1 MAHTGPGPGP
11 GSTRYDSATRQLDR
25 AVARTGAGAR
35 GAVGSV
41 AVVAALSGAVPPVS
55 LAWLAPMLLVHLGW
69 TALHVRVFLREQGL
83 PHWLVAGDV
92 AITVALCLAQAHL
105 VPPDSLVTGSSWVA
119 GLVTMTVVMAG
130 VAWRPKVAVPVGLAV
145 AGAFASGVWL
155 AAPTQNVAGTL
166 GIHLVQLL
174 AIVLLMT
181 LLRRSAASADAFL
194 RQRARADISLMVE
207 RLRREDEL
215 RQVGSVHETF
225 LHTLTMVGQGTY
237 DAPSPTLRAQVA
249 TDLAALER
257 LRDLPH
263 LASAS
268 IALDALLDE
277 VAGRA
282 TGLDVRRRL
291 TPETVPG
298 EVAERFARAVTEA
311 LANVALHAGVREAEL
326 VSVRRDG
333 EILVEVADAGRGF
346 DQHRLPPDRFGVRG
360 SILDTMRSLP
370 NGGAQISSGDRGT
383 RVSLWWRP

>member
-1 MAHTGPGPGP
+1 MVHS
-11 GSTRYDSATRQLDR
+11 GSTRYDSATRQLEK

-35 GAVGSV
+35 SAVGSV
-41 AVVAALSGAVPPVS
+41 AVVAALFGAVPPVS
-55 LAWLAPMLLVHLGW
+55 ARWLAPMLAIHLVW
-69 TALHVRVFLREQGL
+69 TALHVRVFLRKELL

-92 AITVALCLAQAHL
+92 AITVALCLAQVHL
-105 VPPDSLVTGSSWVA
+105 VAVEALVTGSSWVA

-130 VAWRPKVAVPVGLAV
+130 VTWRPKVAVPVGLVV
-145 AGAFASGVWL
+145 AGAFAVGVRL
-155 AAPTQNVAGTL
+155 ASPTHDVLGTV

-194 RQRARADISLMVE
+194 RESARADISLMVE

-215 RQVGSVHETF
+215 KQVSSIHETS

-237 DAPSPTLRAQVA
+237 DEPSPTLRAQVA
-249 TDLAALER
+249 TDLSALEQ
-257 LRDLPH
+257 LRDTPRAL
-263 LASAS
+263 SAP
-268 IALDALLDE
+268 IALDTLLDE

-282 TGLDVRRRL
+282 TGLDVHRRL

-298 EVAERFARAVTEA
+298 DVAERFARAVTEA
-311 LANVALHAGVREAEL
+311 LANIARHAGVREAEL
-326 VSVRRDG
+326 SSGRRDG
-333 EILVEVADAGRGF
+333 EILVEVADTGRGF
-346 DQHRLPPDRFGVRG
+346 DQDRLPADRFGVRG

-370 NGGAQISSGDRGT
+370 NGGARISSGDRGT